1 MCCELQR
8 WQLSLKGVDSMWI
21 AGIDEAGRG
30 CICGALFVAGVVGRE
45 ENIIQFG
52 AKDSKKLSPKQ
63 RERIYESLL
72 DSQNNGEIGVFVAQ
86 IEAWD
91 IDKFGLSF
99 AMKSGIEKILC
110 GIAEFAISLDSQNNG
125 EIGVFVAQIEAW
137 DIDKFGLSFAMKSG
151 IEKILCGIAEFAISQ
166 NLIGQNVRQ
175 NIAGEK
181 LLKQDVE
188 QNPTDSTDS
197 KNALQEIIIDGNT
210 TFHAKIPQNV
220 RQNIAG
226 EKLLKQDVEQNP
238 TDSTDSKNALQE
250 IIIDGNT
257 TFHAKI
263 PHSLVQWGV
272 GVRTLIKADDT
283 LPIVSCASIVAKVSK
298 DRQMQEL
305 DRLFPQYEH
314 KLTES
319 MHIFVSNS
327 THPINCK
334 ECHQRIH
341 FKAQR

>member
-110 GIAEFAISLDSQNNG
+110 GIAEFAISQ
-125 EIGVFVAQIEAW
+125 
-137 DIDKFGLSFAMKSG
+137 K
-151 IEKILCGIAEFAISQ
+151 
-166 NLIGQNVRQ
+166 LIG
-175 NIAGEK
+175 
-181 LLKQDVE
+181 
-188 QNPTDSTDS
+188 
-197 KNALQEIIIDGNT
+197 
-210 TFHAKIPQNV
+210 QNV

-305 DRLFPQYEH
+305 DRLFPQYSLAKNKGYGTLEH
-314 KLTES
+314 KKAIAQNGYCPHHRKSFKIL
-319 MHIFVSNS
+319 MQ
-327 THPINCK
+327 
-334 ECHQRIH
+334 ECL
-341 FKAQR
+341 F

>member
-1 MCCELQR
+1 
-8 WQLSLKGVDSMWI
+8 MWI

-110 GIAEFAISLDSQNNG
+110 GIAEFATSQ
-125 EIGVFVAQIEAW
+125 
-137 DIDKFGLSFAMKSG
+137 K
-151 IEKILCGIAEFAISQ
+151 
-166 NLIGQNVRQ
+166 LIGQNLARW
-175 NIAGEK
+175 EK
-181 LLKQDVE
+181 GLE
-188 QNPTDSTDS
+188 
-197 KNALQEIIIDGNT
+197 
-210 TFHAKIPQNV
+210 
-220 RQNIAG
+220 
-226 EKLLKQDVEQNP
+226 
-238 TDSTDSKNALQE
+238 E

-305 DRLFPQYEH
+305 DRLFPQYSLAKNKGYGTLEH
-314 KLTES
+314 KKAIAQNGYCPHHRKSFKIL
-319 MHIFVSNS
+319 MQ
-327 THPINCK
+327 
-334 ECHQRIH
+334 ECL
-341 FKAQR
+341 F

>member
-1 MCCELQR
+1 
-8 WQLSLKGVDSMWI
+8 MWI

-45 ENIIQFG
+45 ENIAHFG

-110 GIAEFAISLDSQNNG
+110 GITEFAT
-125 EIGVFVAQIEAW
+125 
-137 DIDKFGLSFAMKSG
+137 
-151 IEKILCGIAEFAISQ
+151 SQ
-166 NLIGQNVRQ
+166 NLIGQNLVRW
-175 NIAGEK
+175 EK
-181 LLKQDVE
+181 GLE
-188 QNPTDSTDS
+188 
-197 KNALQEIIIDGNT
+197 EIIIDGNT
-210 TFHAKIPQNV
+210 TF
-220 RQNIAG
+220 R
-226 EKLLKQDVEQNP
+226 
-238 TDSTDSKNALQE
+238 
-250 IIIDGNT
+250 
-257 TFHAKI
+257 AKI

-298 DRQMQEL
+298 DKQMQEL
-305 DRLFPQYEH
+305 DRLFPQYSLAKNKGYGTLEH
-314 KLTES
+314 KKAIAQNGYCPHHRKSFKIL
-319 MHIFVSNS
+319 MQ
-327 THPINCK
+327 
-334 ECHQRIH
+334 ECL
-341 FKAQR
+341 F